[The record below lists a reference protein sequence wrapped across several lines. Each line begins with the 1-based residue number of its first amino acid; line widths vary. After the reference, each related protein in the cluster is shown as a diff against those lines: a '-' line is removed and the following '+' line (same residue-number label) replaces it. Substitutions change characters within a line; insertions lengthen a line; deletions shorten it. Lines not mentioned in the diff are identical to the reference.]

1 MFIVEIND
9 FSAPIMITSAL
20 TLELM
25 TAMLETGCQYFPQN
39 ESAMSLYPKMFLR
52 VAIPYM
58 YNKFH
63 ACIIN
68 STFFHLSAVLLYR
81 GAEIGYCSDM
91 TRTMHWGI
99 HFSCHCISYKAERGY
114 IL

>member
-1 MFIVEIND
+1 MT
-9 FSAPIMITSAL
+9 FSVPIIITSAL

-25 TAMLETGCQYFPQN
+25 TAMLETGCHFFPQN

-52 VAIPYM
+52 VP
-58 YNKFH
+58 H
-63 ACIIN
+63 TCITNFMLVSLIAQ
-68 STFFHLSAVLLYR
+68 SFYLSAVLLDR